1 MNKRINPNPCPPPL
15 DEIASLFHPYLRRSP
30 LRSPSLSPSVRRR
43 SPPPFSVAFPF
54 RSPSISRSLHS
65 VELAVPSFY
74 RARGPFI
81 PLSSRSLHSVELA
94 VPSFRRAHGPFIPIS
109 LPLSLSKNLSRKM
122 FYADFLAGSF
132 PSSSSAGLGSPATQG
147 TSVPQPQPA
156 SIIEDRLLNELL
168 VAPGRELL
176 PKLSPNGEPN
186 TSWFRRSNRNAI
198 CKSILKCFHS
208 LLQLPYPTYAHQDW
222 NWDPRFTNDV
232 RTAFNLQAR
241 KQYTSNVTE
250 WKKKWR
256 LKKDKPICLNQDVW
270 DGFKA
275 YWQLDAI
282 AHIAATNSVNRRSK
296 RGGKGEAVHNGGA
309 KTREE
314 REIEMTAEK
323 GGVPPDWLELMRD
336 MHTNK
341 QTGEVQDP
349 VARELLATLSK
360 LKEDKEAQLQQSQ
373 LSANDG
379 STASNML
386 SHEEINQLVLENVPI
401 KKGRR
406 YGIGRTSEAIS
417 TSSSQ
422 HLVSSSSIL
431 QYIDRMKT
439 ELDEERTK
447 RRAIEEELRRVTVF
461 ISNLC
466 PEQFSATQT
475 QPDSAIQS
483 PDDRCF

>member
-1 MNKRINPNPCPPPL
+1 
-15 DEIASLFHPYLRRSP
+15 
-30 LRSPSLSPSVRRR
+30 
-43 SPPPFSVAFPF
+43 
-54 RSPSISRSLHS
+54 
-65 VELAVPSFY
+65 
-74 RARGPFI
+74 
-81 PLSSRSLHSVELA
+81 
-94 VPSFRRAHGPFIPIS
+94 
-109 LPLSLSKNLSRKM
+109 
-122 FYADFLAGSF
+122 
-132 PSSSSAGLGSPATQG
+132 
-147 TSVPQPQPA
+147 
-156 SIIEDRLLNELL
+156 
-168 VAPGRELL
+168 
-176 PKLSPNGEPN
+176 
-186 TSWFRRSNRNAI
+186 
-198 CKSILKCFHS
+198 
-208 LLQLPYPTYAHQDW
+208 
-222 NWDPRFTNDV
+222 
-232 RTAFNLQAR
+232 
-241 KQYTSNVTE
+241 
-250 WKKKWR
+250 
-256 LKKDKPICLNQDVW
+256 
-270 DGFKA
+270 
-275 YWQLDAI
+275 
-282 AHIAATNSVNRRSK
+282 
-296 RGGKGEAVHNGGA
+296 
-309 KTREE
+309 
-314 REIEMTAEK
+314 
-323 GGVPPDWLELMRD
+323 

-386 SHEEINQLVLENVPI
+386 SREEINQLVLENVPI

-422 HLVSSSSIL
+422 HSVSSSSIL

-475 QPDSAIQS
+475 QPDSATQS